1 VLAREAAKS
10 TRQLVT
16 IVACWQKIFMIKFT
30 TKVNPTRSLLLHAAV
45 FAVCNRDRLVL
56 TKPLSITN
64 LIPKVMDGLPLI
76 YERICA
82 QCELTMQEELS
93 VGDLGAA
100 GDRGGKKSK
109 DGGVVMADDP
119 LFALMPNPLRQS

>member
-1 VLAREAAKS
+1 
-10 TRQLVT
+10 
-16 IVACWQKIFMIKFT
+16 MIKFT

-82 QCELTMQEELS
+82 QCELTMQEELGVAGVNTD
-93 VGDLGAA
+93 VGG
-100 GDRGGKKSK
+100 GGKKGK
-109 DGGVVMADDP
+109 DGAVVMADDP